1 MPRTREAALIDP
13 VMPAWQRDT
22 DFQSGDSRAL
32 YDSVRGRLFGLPG
45 ETLVY
50 PAHDYHGRRVS
61 SIAQERQRNPR
72 LGADRTVEDFVR
84 LMAEL
89 DLPYPK
95 FIDHAVPGIRACG
108 QCPPDL
114 PDHLREFCEEVA
126 QSPQG

>member
-1 MPRTREAALIDP
+1 MTANAVIFRPLFEPVSSTYTYLVACRETREAVLIDP

-61 SIAQERQRNPR
+61 SIAQER
-72 LGADRTVEDFVR
+72 
-84 LMAEL
+84 
-89 DLPYPK
+89 
-95 FIDHAVPGIRACG
+95 
-108 QCPPDL
+108 
-114 PDHLREFCEEVA
+114 
-126 QSPQG
+126 